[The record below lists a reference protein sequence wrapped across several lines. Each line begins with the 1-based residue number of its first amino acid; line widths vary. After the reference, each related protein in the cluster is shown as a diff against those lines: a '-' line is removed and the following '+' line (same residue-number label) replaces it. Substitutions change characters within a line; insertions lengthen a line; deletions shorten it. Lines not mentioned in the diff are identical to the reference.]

1 MKYEIRSR
9 KTEKVIYDA
18 YAEDVAK
25 DWNFKKKM
33 LVTGRDKNKKLMAH
47 INKYGVP
54 DLYLTFPEKKIIP
67 EKKENTYIPT
77 GKKRGRKKINN

>member
-9 KTEKVIYDA
+9 ITEKIIYEA

-47 INKYGVP
+47 INKYGLP
-54 DLYLTFPEKKIIP
+54 DLYLTFPEKK
-67 EKKENTYIPT
+67 ESLYIPT